1 MANFPC
7 FCSHFA
13 QITILVSE
21 IMPIASFSGQ
31 FSADTFESFNSHQF
45 IHFTKAKSWVP
56 AAEGSGGGPCP
67 LKFEKD
73 AALPRNTAKFL
84 LARRSQYIL
93 LNLV

>member
-31 FSADTFESFNSHQF
+31 FSADTFESFLISLYILRKRNHGCRQRR
-45 IHFTKAKSWVP
+45 
-56 AAEGSGGGPCP
+56 GCGGGPCP

-73 AALPRNTAKFL
+73 AALLRDTAKYL

>member
-31 FSADTFESFNSHQF
+31 FSADTFESFLISLY
-45 IHFTKAKSWVP
+45 IYESEIMGA
-56 AAEGSGGGPCP
+56 GSGGGWRWP
-67 LKFEKD
+67 LSPE
-73 AALPRNTAKFL
+73 
-84 LARRSQYIL
+84 I
-93 LNLV
+93 